1 MLSMNDLDLTDE
13 EFFDALDDFAGHFNG
28 GYYDDMPEDY
38 RKWVESY
45 KPTKKQVK
53 KEVDL
58 AKARAIA
65 KAEIMAFYTPENI
78 AAERSPFEE

>member
-1 MLSMNDLDLTDE
+1 MLDLDLTDE
-13 EFFDALDDFAGHFNG
+13 EFFDALDDFAGHMNG
-28 GYYDDMPEDY
+28 DYLDDMTPEY
-38 RKWVESY
+38 RKWLNSY
-45 KPTKKQVK
+45 KPAQKQVK
-53 KEVDL
+53 KEVDI